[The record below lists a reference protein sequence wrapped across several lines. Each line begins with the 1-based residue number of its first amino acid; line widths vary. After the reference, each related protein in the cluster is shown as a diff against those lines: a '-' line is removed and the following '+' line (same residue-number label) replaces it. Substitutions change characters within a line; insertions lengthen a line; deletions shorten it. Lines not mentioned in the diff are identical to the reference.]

1 MRPETSVLISG
12 RIASDAM
19 FAFTQSE
26 NKSRRK
32 FHKAKASK
40 RLDRKLTNVRG
51 LTTYKNFYLCRFA
64 RGQSGGDRG

>member
-1 MRPETSVLISG
+1 
-12 RIASDAM
+12 M

-51 LTTYKNFYLCRFA
+51 LTTYKNFYLCRFP
-64 RGQSGGDRG
+64 GIGSIIEKG